1 MDMGKQYRH
10 LSIDERERIAQLK
23 NGGTGLS
30 EIARQLR
37 RDKGTISRE
46 VKRNGAPLYNSYTP
60 CRAQHRSDERRRTA
74 SRRERLRDEPIRE
87 YVHEKL
93 FAGWAPEQI
102 SGRLPLEHRGLSI
115 STEAI
120 YQYIYDAK
128 SEDRED
134 LIACLRRSHKKRKQ
148 RAVGRKQKKTKIPN
162 RVSIEERPQSV
173 EGRRRY
179 GHWEGDSIISRK
191 STFALNS
198 LTERKSRLI
207 LITRMKRKGATET
220 LDAVTNRLGVLPQK
234 FRRTLTLD
242 NGTENTK
249 HEVITEGIGIKCYFA
264 HRYASWERGTNENA
278 NGLIRWYFPKG
289 TDFAKITDR
298 QVALVERRLNNRPR
312 KCLGFRTPIE
322 AAASSV
328 ALRH

>member
-1 MDMGKQYRH
+1 MGKRYRH
-10 LSIDERERIAQLK
+10 LSIDERERIAQLR
-23 NGGTGLS
+23 NECTGLS
-30 EIARQLR
+30 EIARQLG

-46 VKRNGAPLYNSYTP
+46 LKRNGALLYNSYTP
-60 CRAQHRSDERRRTA
+60 CRAQHRSDERRREA
-74 SRRERLRDEPIRE
+74 SRRERLRDETIRQ
-87 YVHEKL
+87 YVLEKL

-115 STEAI
+115 SAEAI

-128 SEDRED
+128 TEDRED
-134 LIACLRRSHKKRKQ
+134 LIACLRRSHKKRQQ
-148 RAVGRKQKKTKIPN
+148 RAAVRRQKRTKIPN
-162 RVSIEERPQSV
+162 RVSIEDRPQSV
-173 EGRRRY
+173 ESRRTY
-179 GHWEGDSIISRK
+179 GHWEGDSMVSRK

-207 LITRMKRKGATET
+207 MITRINRKGAAET
-220 LDAVTNRLGVLPQK
+220 MDAVISRLGSWPHK

-242 NGTENTK
+242 NGTENAK

-264 HRYASWERGTNENA
+264 HPYASWERGTNENA
-278 NGLIRWYFPKG
+278 NGLVRWYFPKG
-289 TDFAKITDR
+289 TDFAKITDD
-298 QVALVERRLNNRPR
+298 QIALVESRLNNRPR

-322 AAASSV
+322 VAASAV

>member
-10 LSIDERERIAQLK
+10 LSIDEREQIAQLK
-23 NGGTGLS
+23 NEGTGLR
-30 EIARQLR
+30 EIARQLG

-46 VKRNGAPLYNSYTP
+46 VKRNGAPLYSSYTP

-74 SRRERLRDEPIRE
+74 SRRERLRDEVIRG
-87 YVHEKL
+87 YVREAL
-93 FAGWAPEQI
+93 FEGWAPEQI
-102 SGRLPLEHRGLSI
+102 SGRLSLKHPGLSI
-115 STEAI
+115 SAEAI

-162 RVSIEERPQSV
+162 RISIEERPQAV
-173 EGRRRY
+173 EGRRTY

-207 LITRMKRKGATET
+207 LITRMKRKGAKET

-249 HEVITEGIGIKCYFA
+249 HEVITEGIGVKCYFA
-264 HRYASWERGTNENA
+264 HPYASWERGTNENA
-278 NGLIRWYFPKG
+278 NGLVRWYFPKG
-289 TDFAKITDR
+289 TDFAKITDD
-298 QVALVERRLNNRPR
+298 QVAFVESRLNNRPR

>member
-1 MDMGKQYRH
+1 MGKRYWH

-23 NGGTGLS
+23 NEGTGLS
-30 EIARQLR
+30 EIARQPG

-46 VKRNGAPLYNSYTP
+46 VKRNGAPLYKSYTP
-60 CRAQHRSDERRRTA
+60 CRAQHRSDERRRAA
-74 SRRERLRDEPIRE
+74 SRRERLRDETIRQ

-102 SGRLPLEHRGLSI
+102 SGRLPLEHPGLSI

-173 EGRRRY
+173 ESRRTY
-179 GHWEGDSIISRK
+179 GHWEGDSMISRK

-207 LITRMKRKGATET
+207 LITRMKRKGAKET

-249 HEVITEGIGIKCYFA
+249 HEIITEGIGVKCYFA
-264 HRYASWERGTNENA
+264 HPYASWERGTNENA
-278 NGLIRWYFPKG
+278 NGLVRWYFPKG
-289 TDFAKITDR
+289 TDFAKITDE
-298 QVALVERRLNNRPR
+298 QIALVESLLNNRPR

-322 AAASSV
+322 VAASAV
-328 ALRH
+328 ALRY

>member
-1 MDMGKQYRH
+1 MGKQYRH
-10 LSIDERERIAQLK
+10 LRIDERERIAQLK
-23 NGGTGLS
+23 NEGTGLS
-30 EIARQLR
+30 EIARQLG

-74 SRRERLRDEPIRE
+74 SRRKRIRDEIIRG

-102 SGRLPLEHRGLSI
+102 SGRLPLEHPGLSI
-115 STEAI
+115 SAEAI

-162 RVSIEERPQSV
+162 RISIEERPQAV
-173 EGRRRY
+173 EGRRIY

-207 LITRMKRKGATET
+207 LITRMKRKGAKET

-249 HEVITEGIGIKCYFA
+249 HEVITEEIGVKCYFA
-264 HRYASWERGTNENA
+264 HPYASWERGTNENA
-278 NGLIRWYFPKG
+278 NGLVRRYFPKG
-289 TDFAKITDR
+289 TDFAKITDG
-298 QVALVERRLNNRPR
+298 QVALVERLLNNRPR
-312 KCLGFRTPIE
+312 KCLGFKTPIE